1 MTIAFDWDVKPQ
13 TNVGGQAQEVLI
25 RYNTV
30 VTENRILYALPDVQ
44 APRKRK
50 ISLAIKIDTS
60 SRRQTD
66 SRVIGSPPP
75 DKLGKRRK
83 LKHNN
88 NKPIKLVEC

>member
-13 TNVGGQAQEVLI
+13 TNVGGKAQEVLI
-25 RYNTV
+25 RYNTL

-44 APRKRK
+44 APAEAK
-50 ISLAIKIDTS
+50 INFGHQIDTS

-66 SRVIGSPPP
+66 RRVIGSPPP

-83 LKHNN
+83 LKK